1 MARYL
6 ANTGSQLQIFISV
19 SKAMVCLRRV
29 AANRGQ
35 LMPRLARPL
44 FERRYLPY
52 SDIELTPPDEQEDQ
66 LETLGAVVHEY
77 VSHNTYLC
85 GYKGSDLAQIRALE
99 FVVWADVYLNT
110 FVIQPTLKSAA
121 PTTQTFQVH
130 KVDVIFHHDVD
141 THAENLRIALATA
154 AHVDADD
161 LDIGPHKVRLAVQ
174 EQYLEGLAAI
184 DDVVAVADIGFD
196 KGSTQDVHEAF
207 TGRVK
212 KLYPLGKSTSG
223 TTGHPDG
230 HGTQVC
236 SSVLG
241 DGNPKSMGGRIRG
254 VAAKSTLVVQSLLDG
269 RGNLGGIP
277 DDLTQLFIQPYNEDN
292 ARIHTNYW
300 GSTSGRQLP
309 YDASSSE
316 IDRFVWEHPDIVVLF
331 AAGNDGIDIDRN
343 GVIDDRLSSS
353 CKELH
358 HRRRKREPPPEHS
371 YQVWH
376 NDLMAN
382 HPDGVAAFSSRGL
395 TKEGRIKL
403 YAVAPGTGIL
413 STRSHDL
420 LNPGERFGHSDD
432 PNYWFL
438 AGTSMATPL
447 VAGAVA
453 VLRECLTLCAGLEH
467 QQTSSTG

>member
-1 MARYL
+1 MPVICIIGNEL
-6 ANTGSQLQIFISV
+6 DPETQQPI
-19 SKAMVCLRRV
+19 LR
-29 AANRGQ
+29 AFS
-35 LMPRLARPL
+35 L
-44 FERRYLPY
+44 E
-52 SDIELTPPDEQEDQ
+52 PDEQEDQ

-110 FVIQPTLKSAA
+110 FHSRQYGNK
-121 PTTQTFQVH
+121 VH

-184 DDVVAVADIGFD
+184 DDIVNGEVELGGTAYE
-196 KGSTQDVHEAF
+196 GSTQDVHEAF

-331 AAGNDGIDIDRN
+331 AAGND
-343 GVIDDRLSSS
+343 
-353 CKELH
+353 
-358 HRRRKREPPPEHS
+358 
-371 YQVWH
+371 
-376 NDLMAN
+376 
-382 HPDGVAAFSSRGL
+382 DGVAAFSSRGL

>member
-1 MARYL
+1 MPRANPTSRNQESLL
-6 ANTGSQLQIFISV
+6 AVSNMGQEENSAGNIFIPDRRISAALTIN
-19 SKAMVCLRRV
+19 SAFSLIVCLRRV

-35 LMPRLARPL
+35 LKPRLARPL

-52 SDIELTPPDEQEDQ
+52 SDIELTPSSHHVGHPSLFIALAVILQLKGSLYSLNLFFTFSPPDEQEDQ

-77 VSHNTYLC
+77 HSRQYGNKVRS
-85 GYKGSDLAQIRALE
+85 IRWML
-99 FVVWADVYLNT
+99 
-110 FVIQPTLKSAA
+110 
-121 PTTQTFQVH
+121 
-130 KVDVIFHHDVD
+130 FHHDVD
-141 THAENLRIALATA
+141 THAEDLRIALATA

-212 KLYPLGKSTSG
+212 KLYPLGRSTSG
-223 TTGHPDG
+223 KTGHPDG
-230 HGTQVC
+230 HGTQVR

-241 DGNPKSMGGRIRG
+241 DGNSKSMGGRIRG
-254 VAAKSTLVVQSLLDG
+254 IAAKSTLVVQSLLDG
-269 RGNLGGIP
+269 RGNLGG
-277 DDLTQLFIQPYNEDN
+277 
-292 ARIHTNYW
+292 
-300 GSTSGRQLP
+300 RQLP
-309 YDASSSE
+309 HDASSSE

-331 AAGNDGIDIDRN
+331 AAGNDGMDIDRN

-371 YQVWH
+371 YQVWQW
-376 NDLMAN
+376 N
-382 HPDGVAAFSSRGL
+382 
-395 TKEGRIKL
+395 GRIQQSRAYKGGASNPMPL
-403 YAVAPGTGIL
+403 PPELLGPSQCYANVLPYA
-413 STRSHDL
+413 
-420 LNPGERFGHSDD
+420 
-432 PNYWFL
+432 L
-438 AGTSMATPL
+438 AWSI
-447 VAGAVA
+447 
-453 VLRECLTLCAGLEH
+453 

>member
-1 MARYL
+1 MPVICIIGNEL
-6 ANTGSQLQIFISV
+6 DPETQQPI
-19 SKAMVCLRRV
+19 LR
-29 AANRGQ
+29 AFS
-35 LMPRLARPL
+35 L
-44 FERRYLPY
+44 E
-52 SDIELTPPDEQEDQ
+52 PDEQEDQ

-110 FVIQPTLKSAA
+110 FHSRQYGNK
-121 PTTQTFQVH
+121 VH

-184 DDVVAVADIGFD
+184 DDIVNGEVELGGTAY
-196 KGSTQDVHEAF
+196 E
-207 TGRVK
+207 
-212 KLYPLGKSTSG
+212 GKSTSG

-331 AAGNDGIDIDRN
+331 AAGNDGMDIDRN

-371 YQVWH
+371 YQVWQW
-376 NDLMAN
+376 
-382 HPDGVAAFSSRGL
+382 S
-395 TKEGRIKL
+395 GRIQQSRAYKGGAHQTSMPL
-403 YAVAPGTGIL
+403 PPGTGIL